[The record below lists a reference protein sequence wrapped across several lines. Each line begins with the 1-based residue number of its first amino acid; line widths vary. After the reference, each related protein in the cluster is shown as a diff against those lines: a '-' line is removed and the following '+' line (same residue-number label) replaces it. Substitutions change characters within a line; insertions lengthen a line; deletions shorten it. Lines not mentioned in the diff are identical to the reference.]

1 MSDNQRK
8 VEDFFFPKE
17 ERGDFLVDLKDYRFK
32 ASITQEEY
40 EAWLK
45 KGCNI
50 EKSKDLPSKDLPSK
64 KR

>member
-1 MSDNQRK
+1 
-8 VEDFFFPKE
+8 
-17 ERGDFLVDLKDYRFK
+17 VDINDYRFE
-32 ASITQEEY
+32 ASVTQEEY

-50 EKSKDLPSKDLPSK
+50 EKSKDLPSK